1 MNYRV
6 VCFSY
11 YGAILS
17 SPCNLVNIA
26 AADVGAVLDL
36 LAAN

>member
-1 MNYRV
+1 MEQY
-6 VCFSY
+6 FQ
-11 YGAILS
+11 A
-17 SPCNLVNIA
+17 PCYLVNIA